1 MDTNVEMH
9 TKGVRYTMDR
19 FDSLWEMLDYANDN
33 PTKGQSEHGTYENTE
48 TRDWSDA
55 YRLGKDGWS
64 ATRPQVD
71 EMLEALRDRIGQRL
85 DMSTVIRWD
94 VAGGAVDVGRWCQ
107 GLPDHMLDFPMVP
120 TERMGK
126 VVRLFVDY
134 GASASY
140 TAEFIRNR
148 GVAIL
153 ALIDTLKALGVS
165 MEVWGETAVCGRG
178 DTVHTT
184 VTKLHD
190 PANRLD
196 IDELMFA
203 LGHPAMLR
211 RVAFGVR
218 ERSKVSKHINA
229 YAGGGYGRTRT
240 MMYAQEMGADICVE
254 RLENGSSRMMSDPVE
269 WVMQTV
275 TGLGLVK

>member
-1 MDTNVEMH
+1 METNIDMKTSGTTYV
-9 TKGVRYTMDR
+9 MDR

-33 PTKGQSEHGTYENTE
+33 PTKGQSEQGTYENTE
-48 TRDWSDA
+48 TRDFADA

-85 DMSTVIRWD
+85 DMSTVIKWD

-126 VVRLFVDY
+126 VVRLFIDY
-134 GASASY
+134 GASAGY

-165 MEVWGETAVCGRG
+165 MEVWGETAVKGMSG
-178 DTVHTT
+178 AVHTT

-218 ERSKVSKHINA
+218 ERSKVSKSISA
-229 YAGGGYGRTRT
+229 YVGGGYGRTRT
-240 MMYAQEMGADICVE
+240 MLYAQEMGADICIE